1 VPVGYSAGGLQC
13 PAGATPAGWTPAI
26 HAGRDSTIG
35 KLARAAPVV
44 AIDGPG
50 SSGKSTV
57 GALAAARLGFRFCD
71 TGLFYRA
78 AAWLALQRGVRVDDG
93 PSLAALAPDLRL
105 EADGAGRY
113 LRVRAAGED
122 VTALVHG
129 PEIDRVVSE
138 VARQPEL
145 RAALLPRQREL
156 AEEGGIVVAG
166 RDIGTV
172 VLPQADLKIYLD
184 ASLPERARRRGLERG
199 IPAGDGDG
207 DAARRTREELQA
219 RDAIDSGRAAAPLR
233 VAPDAIVIRTDGF
246 TLEQAV
252 DAVVH
257 AIETARRA
265 VRQRP

>member
-1 VPVGYSAGGLQC
+1 M
-13 PAGATPAGWTPAI
+13 I
-26 HAGRDSTIG
+26 
-35 KLARAAPVV
+35 

-78 AAWLALQRGVRVDDG
+78 AAWLALRRGVPIDDG
-93 PSLAALAPDLRL
+93 ASLAALAQDLRL
-105 EADGAGRY
+105 EADDAGRY
-113 LRVRAAGED
+113 VRVRAAGDD
-122 VTALVHG
+122 VTALVHT

-145 RAALLPRQREL
+145 RAALLPRQREV
-156 AEEGGIVVAG
+156 AEAGGIVVAG

-172 VLPQADLKIYLD
+172 VLPDADLKIYLE
-184 ASLPERARRRGLERG
+184 ASLLERARRRGLERG
-199 IPAGDGDG
+199 IPPGEHGE

-219 RDAIDSGRAAAPLR
+219 RDAIDSGRAPAPLR

-246 TLEQAV
+246 TLEEAV
-252 DAVVH
+252 DAVVN
-257 AIETARRA
+257 AIETAWRA
-265 VRQRP
+265 VRHRP

>member
-1 VPVGYSAGGLQC
+1 MGYSGRRRDAGW
-13 PAGATPAGWTPAI
+13 AGAVDAR
-26 HAGRDSTIG
+26 GRACTIRQA
-35 KLARAAPVV
+35 ARGGPVV

-50 SSGKSTV
+50 SSGKTTV

-78 AAWLALQRGVRVDDG
+78 AAWLALRRGVLLDDG
-93 PSLAALAPDLRL
+93 PSLAAQAPDLRL
-105 EADGAGRY
+105 EADDAGRY
-113 LRVRAAGED
+113 VRVRAAGED
-122 VTALVHG
+122 VTALVHS

-172 VLPQADLKIYLD
+172 VLPEADLKIYLD

-199 IPAGDGDG
+199 IPAGEVDG
-207 DAARRTREELQA
+207 DAARRTRDELQA
-219 RDAIDSGRAAAPLR
+219 RDAIDSGRASAPLR
-233 VAPDAIVIRTDGF
+233 VAPDAIVIHTDGF
-246 TLEQAV
+246 TLEEAV
-252 DAVVH
+252 DAVVE
-257 AIETARRA
+257 AVESARRA
-265 VRQRP
+265 AGPRP

>member
-1 VPVGYSAGGLQC
+1 MSGGRD
-13 PAGATPAGWTPAI
+13 
-26 HAGRDSTIG
+26 AGRVGAVDARGRDCTIG
-35 KLARAAPVV
+35 KDARAEPIV

-57 GALAAARLGFRFCD
+57 GALAAVRLGFRFCD

-78 AAWLALQRGVRVDDG
+78 AAWLALRRGVPVDDG

-113 LRVRAAGED
+113 LHVRAAGTD

-199 IPAGDGDG
+199 IPAGEGDG
-207 DAARRTREELQA
+207 DAARRTRDELQA
-219 RDAIDSGRAAAPLR
+219 RDAIDSGRASAPLR
-233 VAPDAIVIRTDGF
+233 VAPDAVVIRTDGF

-252 DAVVH
+252 DAVVN

-265 VRQRP
+265 VRERP